1 MGLSTFKFGVEP
13 LDFLLPYGVMRSS
26 MIGIFGE
33 TGTGKSALMN
43 EIAYRAL
50 KRGEKVLMIL
60 LEDTPVSRLAQF
72 SFLGLEVTDYAKR
85 GDLEFLDCFSFR
97 LRERGIELKGPFED
111 ELSGAK
117 GIISIEDPKD
127 LDALWAHVERD
138 SKSMSERG
146 MILIDSLT
154 ELLTILPDP
163 SKLLDIMKVMKAL
176 ISKYYMVTVVYTFHF
191 GFFDDFRYA
200 LEVTSDGVIDL
211 RFNPDLIKEML
222 IKQMR
227 VRRMS
232 GVRHRSDWVTFDIE
246 PARGLVVLREAKR

>member
-1 MGLSTFKFGVEP
+1 MESRMFKFGVEP
-13 LDFLLPYGVMRSS
+13 LDLLLPDGVMRSS

-33 TGTGKSALMN
+33 TGTGKSVLLN
-43 EIAYRAL
+43 DIAYKAL

-60 LEDTPVSRLAQF
+60 LEDTPTSKLMQF
-72 SFLGLEVTDYAKR
+72 SSLGFNVAEYVRR

-97 LRERGIELKGPFED
+97 LRERGIELREVMEGLD
-111 ELSGAK
+111 GAR
-117 GIISIEDPKD
+117 GIISIEDPRN
-127 LDALWAHVERD
+127 LDTTWDQIERD
-138 SKSMSERG
+138 AGDMREEG

-163 SKLLDIMKVMKAL
+163 TQLLDLMKVMKAV
-176 ISKYYMVTVVYTFHF
+176 ISKYYMVTVVYTFHL
-191 GFFDDFRYA
+191 GLFDDFRYV

-211 RFNPDLIKEML
+211 RFDPDLVKEML

-232 GVRHRSDWVTFDIE
+232 GARHRKDWVTFDVE
-246 PARGLVVLREAKR
+246 PGKGLVVLRNGRRK